1 MIRAVD
7 GRLVGRHEG
16 AEGRVILV
24 EDIGSEQEG
33 EGLVAHDVAR
43 APDSVAE
50 AARLLLAHED
60 GVGSALGRQR
70 LAGLLVDVADD
81 HARTFAQQQQD
92 DLTADTAGAAG
103 DQGDLVFDLFHM
115 PVLIS
120 ELFVD
125 GVH

>member
-1 MIRAVD
+1 MMAMEMGKHVYVQKPMAHTVTEA
-7 GRLVGRHEG
+7 RLM
-16 AEGRVILV
+16 
-24 EDIGSEQEG
+24 
-33 EGLVAHDVAR
+33 
-43 APDSVAE
+43 AE